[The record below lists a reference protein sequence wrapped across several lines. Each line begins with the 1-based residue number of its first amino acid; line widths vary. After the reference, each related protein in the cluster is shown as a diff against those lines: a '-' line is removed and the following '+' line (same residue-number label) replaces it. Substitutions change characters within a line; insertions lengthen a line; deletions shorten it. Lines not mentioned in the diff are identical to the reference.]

1 MRTPRTAIRVSAY
14 GVVLLLA
21 AGCGTTQAATP
32 SAGGSA
38 GAASSA
44 HEAEGHDKGHEKG
57 HDKGPDTEH
66 AEGHAGAHGDGG
78 QRSGPSEA
86 AAMICTDEIAEAVRR
101 SFDLEAVPERHDTWE
116 APHYQCDY
124 HVGGSR
130 LHVSVHDAED
140 AAAGRAYFRDTRGE
154 VPGVA
159 TIKGVKSFGF
169 PAFESPD
176 GLVGMMKDGKTLLF
190 DAQEVPA
197 GDLPRGFTRTEVA
210 YSVAAAVMGCWTE

>member
-1 MRTPRTAIRVSAY
+1 MRTPRTAIRLSAY
-14 GVVLLLA
+14 GVVLMLG
-21 AGCGTTQAATP
+21 AGCGTTDAATP

-38 GAASSA
+38 DAASSLAGHA
-44 HEAEGHDKGHEKG
+44 HEEAGHD
-57 HDKGPDTEH
+57 
-66 AEGHAGAHGDGG
+66 EGHAAAHGDGG
-78 QRSGPSEA
+78 QPSGPSEA

-101 SFDLEAVPERHDTWE
+101 SFALDTVPERHDTWE
-116 APHYQCDY
+116 PPHYQCDY

-130 LHVSVHDAED
+130 LHVSVHDAEA
-140 AAAGRAYFRDTRGE
+140 AAAGRAYFRDTRGGL
-154 VPGVA
+154 PGVT

-169 PAFESPD
+169 PAFESRD
-176 GLVGMMKDGKTLLF
+176 GLVGMMKDGKTLLV